1 MEDKDKQLADMA
13 DTSSS
18 PDQVLSSV
26 DLLPI
31 AQEQQGKVLS
41 ELVQAEDAD
50 SIKDLTHLFNATQTK
65 RNALR
70 IHALNDVQD
79 SLVRQMADRLA
90 TQPNNFNNAD
100 IASWMKVVQQVMDTS
115 QKNVDQVDA
124 IPAIT
129 YQQNN
134 NTQVNVSVADTLSRE
149 SRERITDAIQ
159 KILQNVQNAE
169 SEVVCE
175 SGELVEEPPVEVSET
190 ANTSDNSKSEGN

>member
-70 IHALNDVQD
+70 IQALNDVQD